1 MTNVLLTNKPVVEA
15 CTPLAY
21 FCGAVYDWVNH
32 DSRMRY
38 PLENNTVPTLVI
50 SPIDDGTFPGARYT
64 AENIPGAKF
73 IALESGGHL
82 LVGQEEKVQSE
93 VADFLKQHAIAG

>member
-1 MTNVLLTNKPVVEA
+1 
-15 CTPLAY
+15 
-21 FCGAVYDWVNH
+21 
-32 DSRMRY
+32 MRY

>member
-73 IALESGGHL
+73 IVLESGDHL
-82 LVGQEEKVQSE
+82 LVGTQVRIYRSYTQFWAYYS
-93 VADFLKQHAIAG
+93 